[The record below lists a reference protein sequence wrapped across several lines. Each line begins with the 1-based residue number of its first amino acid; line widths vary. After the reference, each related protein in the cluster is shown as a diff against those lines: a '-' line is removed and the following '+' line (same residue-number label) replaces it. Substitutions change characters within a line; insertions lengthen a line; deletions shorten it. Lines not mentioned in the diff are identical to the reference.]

1 MSREIASV
9 NVSRQ
14 NKYIGDSMI
23 ILQVQKLNK
32 SFGDQEVLKSIH
44 VTIQDRERVGL
55 VGVNGAGKTTLLKC
69 MAGLLPADSGEVSYS
84 SDLSMGYLEQMADYE
99 DGTNIWDAIMGS
111 YAGILTL
118 RTRLNEMEEQIAR
131 GGPELEKDMQRYARL
146 SEEYEMADGYAC
158 ENTARRILIGLGFK
172 PEEFDQQAH
181 SLSGGQKTRLNLACI
196 LAKSPDLLFLDEP
209 TNHLDISSVEWLE
222 EFVKN
227 YPGTVLV
234 VSHDRRFLDKIA
246 TRILDLRWGTISS
259 YDGNYS
265 QYLLKRAAS
274 DLAWQRAYDK
284 QQEYIRE
291 TEAYIRRFKAGIKS
305 KQARGRQ
312 SQLQRLERIDRPQQ
326 EKNLALRSLN
336 MNQESGHDVL
346 RLKGASQSF
355 GPHQLFKDLDLN
367 IFKGEKIALVG
378 PNGCGK
384 TTLLKIISGRMVAD
398 EGEVWLGSRV
408 ELGYY
413 GQEYEEMDSRNTVL
427 EEILDNFNLQIEE
440 ARTVLGSML
449 FSEDD
454 VFKQIK
460 NLSGG
465 EKGRLAL
472 LKLILSGANF
482 LILDEPTNHLDL
494 DSCQTVEKILQ
505 EYEGTVLLVSHD
517 RYFID
522 QIADRV
528 ITLKDGRLESYN
540 GNYSYYQEKSQ
551 EQNKVEMAARREAAR
566 ERSKP
571 ETEAREQQKEQ
582 QRLQRKKLRALE
594 EIEQQITELEE
605 QKNNI
610 EKMLS
615 DPQTYSDEDKA
626 REYTASY
633 KHIEDLLASAYNDWE
648 ILNLELE
655 E

>member
-1 MSREIASV
+1 MYPGKT
-9 NVSRQ
+9 NF
-14 NKYIGDSMI
+14 IGDSMI

-32 SFGDQEVLKSIH
+32 SFGDQEVLKSINL
-44 VTIQDRERVGL
+44 TIQDRERVGL

-69 MAGLLPADSGEVSYS
+69 MAGLLSADSGEVSYS

-99 DGTNIWDAIMGS
+99 DGMSIWDAIMGS
-111 YAGILTL
+111 YAEILNL
-118 RTRLNEMEEQIAR
+118 RTRLNEMEAQIAR
-131 GGPELEKDMQRYARL
+131 GGPDLEKDMQRYARL

-172 PEEFDQQAH
+172 TEELEQQAN

-234 VSHDRRFLDKIA
+234 VSHDRRFLDKTA

-265 QYLLKRAAS
+265 QYLIKRAAS

-284 QQEYIRE
+284 QQEYIQE

-346 RLKGASQSF
+346 RLKEAAKSF
-355 GPHQLFKDLDLN
+355 GSHQLFKDLELN
-367 IFKGEKIALVG
+367 IYKGEKIALVG

-384 TTLLKIISGRMVAD
+384 TTLLKIIIGSLAAD

-427 EEILDNFNLQIEE
+427 EELLDNFNLQIEE

-494 DSCQTVEKILQ
+494 DSCQTVENILQ

-540 GNYSYYQEKSQ
+540 GNYSYYQEKIQ
-551 EQNKVEMAARREAAR
+551 AQNKVDTAARREAAR

-582 QRLQRKKLRALE
+582 QRLQRKRLRALE
-594 EIEQQITELEE
+594 EIEQQIAELEE
-605 QKNNI
+605 QKSHMEI
-610 EKMLS
+610 MLS
-615 DPQTYSDEDKA
+615 DPLTYGDEDKA

-633 KHIEDLLASAYNDWE
+633 KRIEELLASAYTDWE

>member
-1 MSREIASV
+1 MNSERI
-9 NVSRQ
+9 NF
-14 NKYIGDSMI
+14 IGDSMI

-32 SFGDQEVLKSIH
+32 SFGEQEVLKNIH
-44 VTIQDRERVGL
+44 LTIQERERVGL

-69 MAGLLPADSGEVSYS
+69 MAGLLSADSGEVSYS
-84 SDLSMGYLEQMADYE
+84 SDLSMGYLEQMVEYAE
-99 DGTNIWDAIMGS
+99 GTTIWDAVMES
-111 YAGILTL
+111 YAEIINL
-118 RTRLNEMEEQIAR
+118 RIRLNEMEEQIAQ
-131 GGPELEKDMQRYARL
+131 GGPDLEKDMQRYARL

-158 ENTARRILIGLGFK
+158 ENTARRILTGLGFTA
-172 PEEFDQQAH
+172 EEFNQRAQ

-196 LAKSPDLLFLDEP
+196 LAKSPDLIFLDEP

-234 VSHDRRFLDKIA
+234 VSHDRRFLDKTA
-246 TRILDLRWGTISS
+246 TRIMDLRWGTIAS

-265 QYLLKRAAS
+265 QYLIKRAAN

-284 QQEYIRE
+284 QQEYIHE

-312 SQLQRLERIDRPQQ
+312 SQLNRVERIDRPQQ
-326 EKNLALRSLN
+326 EKNLALRSLS
-336 MNQESGHDVL
+336 MNQESGNDVL
-346 RLKGASQSF
+346 RLKGAAKSF
-355 GPHQLFKDLDLN
+355 ETQQLFKDLDLN
-367 IFKGEKIALVG
+367 IYKGEKIALVG
-378 PNGCGK
+378 ANGCGK
-384 TTLLKIISGRMVAD
+384 TTLLKIISGRLVAD

-413 GQEYEEMDSRNTVL
+413 GQEYEEMDSQNTVL
-427 EEILDNFNLQIEE
+427 EEIIANVHLQIEE
-440 ARTVLGSML
+440 ARTALGSML

-454 VFKQIK
+454 VFKQVK

-482 LILDEPTNHLDL
+482 LILDEPTNHLDM

-505 EYEGTVLLVSHD
+505 DFEGTLLLVSHD

-528 ITLKDGRLESYN
+528 ITFKDGRLESYS
-540 GNYSYYQEKSQ
+540 GNYSYYQEKIQ
-551 EQNKVEMAARREAAR
+551 AQNKADAAARREEAR

-571 ETEAREQQKEQ
+571 ETEARDQQKEK
-582 QRLQRKKLRALE
+582 QRIQRKKLRALE
-594 EIEQQITELEE
+594 EIEQQIAELEE
-605 QKNNI
+605 RKSHA
-610 EKMLS
+610 EKILS
-615 DPQTYSDEDKA
+615 DPLTYSDEDKA

-633 KHIEDLLASAYNDWE
+633 KRIEELLALAYTDWE
-648 ILNLELE
+648 ILNMEME
-655 E
+655 EN